1 MYWQSFFK
9 SFCLLRAE
17 ARKKRTVFIKKVQRQ
32 LHFLLVFSTRVEKLS
47 LHLAFIYNIGVELP
61 HLMASNPCA
70 LAEQPIENSSDN
82 ERSQHHYGEAPCPKL
97 HAVDE
102 VHTKQTGDK
111 RGKHQD
117 NADAGHLLHHARHII
132 VNNIGVSIHCRIKNV

>member
-47 LHLAFIYNIGVELP
+47 LHLAFIYNIGVEL
-61 HLMASNPCA
+61 ASPC
-70 LAEQPIENSSDN
+70 
-82 ERSQHHYGEAPCPKL
+82 G
-97 HAVDE
+97 
-102 VHTKQTGDK
+102 
-111 RGKHQD
+111 
-117 NADAGHLLHHARHII
+117 
-132 VNNIGVSIHCRIKNV
+132 IKSMCACGTTNRKFQ

>member
-70 LAEQPIENSSDN
+70 LAEQPIEIPVTTSEANTTMGKPHAQSSMPLMRFIPN
-82 ERSQHHYGEAPCPKL
+82 KL
-97 HAVDE
+97 AISVGNIKIMLTLVICFITPDI
-102 VHTKQTGDK
+102 
-111 RGKHQD
+111 
-117 NADAGHLLHHARHII
+117 LLLII
-132 VNNIGVSIHCRIKNV
+132 LA

>member
-1 MYWQSFFK
+1 
-9 SFCLLRAE
+9 
-17 ARKKRTVFIKKVQRQ
+17 
-32 LHFLLVFSTRVEKLS
+32 
-47 LHLAFIYNIGVELP
+47 
-61 HLMASNPCA
+61 MASNPCA

-111 RGKHQD
+111 RREHQD
-117 NADAGHLLHHARHII
+117 NANTGHLLHHVRHII
-132 VNNIGVSIHCRIKNV
+132 VDNIGVSIHCRIKNVWVDIGGFPCLIHLNVDILDEVSVQLIHRELELQFTQQCFVTTNGGDEVGQTIL